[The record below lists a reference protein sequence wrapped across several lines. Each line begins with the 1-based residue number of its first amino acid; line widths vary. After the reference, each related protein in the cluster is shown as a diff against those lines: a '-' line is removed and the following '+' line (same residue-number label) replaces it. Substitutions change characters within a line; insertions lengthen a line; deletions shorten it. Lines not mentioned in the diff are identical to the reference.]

1 MFINKYELY
10 KQLSTRIVKDT
21 NMNEIE
27 NYSYVRKFMKVT
39 PVLNVKIKSGAPE
52 VSLKTFM
59 VECT

>member
-39 PVLNVKIKSGAPE
+39 PVLNVKMKNVAPE